1 MKQFILTVLGASTAN
16 ILSFLFYQ
24 GFVKSKIG
32 KNIRQEI
39 TRWFNQLWN
48 LFKRKKNV

>member
-1 MKQFILTVLGASTAN
+1 MD
-16 ILSFLFYQ
+16 
-24 GFVKSKIG
+24 G

-48 LFKRKKNV
+48 LFKRKKNEKLINKIS